1 MEKPASNK
9 YDIHPI
15 IKRRWSPRSF
25 EDKPVENEKLQ
36 RVFEAARWA
45 PSAFNMQPWRF
56 IIGRKGTSSY
66 DNIMDTLI
74 EFNQS
79 WTKFAPVLVL
89 VIGKQ
94 VDAKNRPNGTF
105 QYDTGQSVA
114 YLTFQAMHE
123 GLFTHQMSGFKKSKA
138 IENFSI
144 EKDHTPI
151 AAFALGYLSA
161 PDQLPEKLQE
171 MERSERSRKSFE
183 DFVFEE
189 KFGVGSDIF

>member
-1 MEKPASNK
+1 MEKPALNQ
-9 YDIHPI
+9 YDIHPL

-45 PSAFNMQPWRF
+45 PSAYNMQPWSY
-56 IIGRKGTSSY
+56 IIGKKGTSSY
-66 DNIMDTLI
+66 DNIMNTLI

-89 VIGKQ
+89 VIGKEI
-94 VDAKNRPNGTF
+94 DAKDKPNDTF
-105 QYDTGQSVA
+105 KYDTGQSVA

-123 GLFTHQMSGFKKSKA
+123 GLFMHQMSGFSKTKA

-144 EKDHTPI
+144 ENNYQPI
-151 AAFALGYLSA
+151 AVFALGYVSS

-189 KFGVGSDIF
+189 RFNKKSDVF